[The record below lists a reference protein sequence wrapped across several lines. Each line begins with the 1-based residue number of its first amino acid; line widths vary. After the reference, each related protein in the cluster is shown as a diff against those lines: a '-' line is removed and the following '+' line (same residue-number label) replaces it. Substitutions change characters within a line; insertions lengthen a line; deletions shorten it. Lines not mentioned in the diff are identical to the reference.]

1 MDNEG
6 RGYAKTS
13 KNRDDDDQMD
23 VRCETELQPRKAS
36 PELLSRL
43 DRVFQWLLDVI
54 DGDGLDMW
62 NESSLMIGCQHA
74 DI

>member
-1 MDNEG
+1 
-6 RGYAKTS
+6 
-13 KNRDDDDQMD
+13 MD
-23 VRCETELQPRKAS
+23 VRCDTELWPRKAS

-43 DRVFQWLLDVI
+43 DRVFQMLLDVI